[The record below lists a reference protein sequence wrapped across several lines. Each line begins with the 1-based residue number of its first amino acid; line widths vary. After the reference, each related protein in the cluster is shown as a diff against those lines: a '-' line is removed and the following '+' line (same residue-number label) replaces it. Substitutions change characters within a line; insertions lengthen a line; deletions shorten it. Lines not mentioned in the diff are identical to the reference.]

1 MYQITRYTLEKAK
14 KLGVTVKSSNTKGKK
29 LDVFKNGKK
38 IATIGALG
46 YNDYPTFLLL
56 EKKGKY
62 PKGHAE
68 KRRKSYKNR
77 HEKDRHKVG
86 TNGWFAD
93 QLLW

>member
-68 KRRKSYKNR
+68 KRRKAYKNR